1 MTKSD
6 RRAAKRTK
14 SRYGHAGSG
23 SSHTRTASDA
33 EVRRH
38 ITKIRIKIRKRCKGK
53 V

>member
-1 MTKSD
+1 MTKTD
-6 RRAAKRTK
+6 RRATKRTK

-38 ITKIRIKIRKRCKGK
+38 IIKIRKRGKGK